1 MPAPTN
7 SSAQPQGV
15 PQPNAGGYEKSDLPA
30 KWIFCFFA
38 ALFAVGIGIHFLIGW
53 QLGSLRKEAPAVDP
67 WTGPRHS
74 AGSAATP
81 PSYFPK
87 LQLSPIADMEAF
99 RAREEAELN
108 GYGWV
113 DRNAGV
119 ARIPINRAMDLV
131 LQKGLPARSSTNG
144 SKTGPST
151 LELQQQRPAQAEPE
165 RRKS

>member
-15 PQPNAGGYEKSDLPA
+15 PQPNARGYEKSDLSA

-53 QLGSLRKEAPAVDP
+53 QLGSLRKEPPPVDP
-67 WTGPRHS
+67 WTLPRLS
-74 AGSAATP
+74 AGSAVTP

-87 LQLSPIADMEAF
+87 LQLSPTADMEAF

-113 DRNAGV
+113 DRTTGV
-119 ARIPINRAMDLV
+119 ARIPIDRAMELL
-131 LQKGLPARSSTNG
+131 LQKGLPARSGADG
-144 SKTGPST
+144 SKIGPSS
-151 LELQQQRPAQAEPE
+151 LELQHQRPAQAEPE
-165 RRKS
+165 RRKP